1 MTPTTSRYVGQ
12 LLLRDCQEG
21 WAMGS
26 SRAIELCRHH
36 RQENCF
42 LTSRPL
48 QLERKEQTSKL
59 VTSVSFASPRAHSVE
74 LSDL

>member
-1 MTPTTSRYVGQ
+1 MTPTASRYVGQ

-26 SRAIELCRHH
+26 FRAIELCRHH
-36 RQENCF
+36 RQEDRF
-42 LTSRPL
+42 LTSRPP
-48 QLERKEQTSKL
+48 KEQTSKL
-59 VTSVSFASPRAHSVE
+59 IVTSVSFASPRAHLVE